1 MRKLAREKYPTS
13 RGGIDWQGMGKKN
26 GIGRQTLRNY
36 INYDLND
43 SNGLP
48 KLGTARLIALALDV
62 EMNEIFDDAD
72 ISDSNGGIEAGNA
85 INQDQS
91 EYLKK
96 YNEEHRDEMREYN
109 KKYYEENLDKEKN
122 RAKKWRQENPDKEKK
137 RVKKWRQEN
146 PDKEKKRVK
155 KWRQENPDKVKESGK
170 KYREEHKYEKREYDK
185 ERYQKN
191 KSKSAAIGRLT
202 DALNNV
208 IQSRE

>member
-43 SNGLP
+43 SNGLS

-85 INQDQS
+85 INPDQS

-96 YNEEHRDEMREYN
+96 YNEKHRDEMREY
-109 KKYYEENLDKEKN
+109 Y
-122 RAKKWRQENPDKEKK
+122 KKWKQENPEYFKK
-137 RVKKWRQEN
+137 ITKKLL
-146 PDKEKKRVK
+146 
-155 KWRQENPDKVKESGK
+155 
-170 KYREEHKYEKREYDK
+170 
-185 ERYQKN
+185 KN
-191 KSKSAAIGRLT
+191 FFTLFIMINIK
-202 DALNNV
+202 
-208 IQSRE
+208 

>member
-1 MRKLAREKYPTS
+1 
-13 RGGIDWQGMGKKN
+13 MGKKN

-146 PDKEKKRVK
+146 PDK
-155 KWRQENPDKVKESGK
+155 VKESGK

>member
-1 MRKLAREKYPTS
+1 
-13 RGGIDWQGMGKKN
+13 MGKKN

-85 INQDQS
+85 INPDQS

-96 YNEEHRDEMREYN
+96 YNEEHRDEMREY
-109 KKYYEENLDKEKN
+109 Y
-122 RAKKWRQENPDKEKK
+122 KKWKQENPEYFKK
-137 RVKKWRQEN
+137 ITKNIEMRGWNITKKTKVN
-146 PDKEKKRVK
+146 PPPLVD
-155 KWRQENPDKVKESGK
+155 
-170 KYREEHKYEKREYDK
+170 
-185 ERYQKN
+185 
-191 KSKSAAIGRLT
+191 
-202 DALNNV
+202 
-208 IQSRE
+208 